1 MSDFLII
8 WQERNA
14 VNMKKNSVLII
25 VFTLTALSGLA
36 QSKTEQLVL
45 DLSKKKFDWMVNK
58 RYDSLEL
65 LLDDQVKY
73 IHSNGWAQSKK
84 EVVDDFASGKLSY
97 QKIEVT
103 ESAISLYDK
112 TCIVTGKGK
121 FSGTVNNNAFAME
134 LSYTEVYVNMN
145 DRWLLASRHANR
157 MP

>member
-58 RYDSLEL
+58 
-65 LLDDQVKY
+65 
-73 IHSNGWAQSKK
+73 
-84 EVVDDFASGKLSY
+84 
-97 QKIEVT
+97 
-103 ESAISLYDK
+103 AI
-112 TCIVTGKGK
+112 
-121 FSGTVNNNAFAME
+121 
-134 LSYTEVYVNMN
+134 
-145 DRWLLASRHANR
+145 
-157 MP
+157 